1 MARVLPVP
9 APARMHTGPRTAS
22 AASRCSGSRPS
33 STETAAAVIPRS
45 LQAGLTVAETGPA
58 PRRRRFRP
66 PVTKAPGPEGVDD
79 ICEVLSAVVISIGY
93 QAISA
98 GRLPDVVADRLVA
111 VRSDHPLRV
120 AVDGPRAARPF
131 ALARS
136 LVEPLRTRGR
146 AAEIIDAESFWRDAS
161 LRYEWGRT
169 DLEAYAQRWLDAD
182 ALRRE
187 VLSPLGPGGTSSFLP
202 ALRDPATNRS
212 VRATSVTVPLDAI
225 RADRRRAAA
234 RPRLAIRLHRPSR
247 AGFRRPTAID
257 PSGVAVDASG
267 ARFLRPRG
275 AASRTR

>member
-1 MARVLPVP
+1 
-9 APARMHTGPRTAS
+9 
-22 AASRCSGSRPS
+22 
-33 STETAAAVIPRS
+33 
-45 LQAGLTVAETGPA
+45 
-58 PRRRRFRP
+58 
-66 PVTKAPGPEGVDD
+66 VTKAPGPEGVDD

-146 AAEIIDAESFWRDAS
+146 AAEIIDAPSFWRDAS

-225 RADRRRAAA
+225 VLIAGELLLGHGLPFDYTVH
-234 RPRLAIRLHRPSR
+234 LAL
-247 AGFRRPTAID
+247 D
-257 PSGVAVDASG
+257 SG
-267 ARFLRPRG
+267 ARQRLTPPEWQWTLPAHDSYDREVQPAELADIIVRWNDPRHP
-275 AASRTR
+275 AIRIVDQAPISPDNQQSMR